1 MGALVG
7 LVQQIAAFVP
17 PWVTALLVLALAAWG
32 VPGFLWSV
40 KTKQI
45 RERVRRMIRATPD
58 GRARALD
65 EAMAIAGDDVV
76 LVTLLA
82 REARR
87 LEQVFAADRALR
99 HLEALP
105 GGAPEAAKLR
115 ATAARPATPTGSAM
129 GEAFAVRALLDEG
142 LPRAASTRWE
152 SARAV
157 FPGDPQL
164 EALGPL
170 IAAASVD
177 ASADAD

>member
-17 PWVTALLVLALAAWG
+17 PWVTALLVVALAAWG
-32 VPGFLWSV
+32 IPGFLWSV

-45 RERVRRMIRATPD
+45 RERVRRMIRATPE

-87 LEQVFAADRALR
+87 LEQVAAADRALR
-99 HLEALP
+99 HLEGLP
-105 GGAPEAAKLR
+105 GGSAEAVKLR
-115 ATAARPATPTGSAM
+115 ATAARPPTPTGHAL

-142 LPRAASTRWE
+142 LPRAASARWE
-152 SARAV
+152 AARTA
-157 FPGDPQL
+157 FPGDPHL
-164 EALGPL
+164 EALGPV
-170 IAAASVD
+170 IAAASLD
-177 ASADAD
+177 ATHDAD